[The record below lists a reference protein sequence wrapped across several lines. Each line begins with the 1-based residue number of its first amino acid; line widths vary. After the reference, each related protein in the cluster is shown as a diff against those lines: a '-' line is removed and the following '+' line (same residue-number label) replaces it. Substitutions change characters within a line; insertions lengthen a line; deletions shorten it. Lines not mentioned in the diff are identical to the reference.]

1 MVNRV
6 GPFDEY
12 VSRRDRWRDQQ
23 EVLQGQFIRIGN
35 WRLSVGIS
43 AAVVAFVSIG
53 RGAISSW
60 WLLLPLALFI
70 ALAVWHARVLHART
84 RAERGVR
91 YYQSAFSRL
100 NDDWAG
106 KGNPGDG
113 VRAEDHVYAD
123 DLDIFGKG
131 GLFDFLSTTR
141 TSAGEATLASWL
153 LAPAALESAQQRQ
166 QAVRELSAHLDL
178 REDLALLGEDIRSG
192 VHADRLSAWG
202 TARPIEFAPFVRP
215 FALGLSILG
224 LASLIAFFAQALPL
238 WVFAAVFVAGIVFR
252 FSVRKRVVEI
262 VNAFEISGLDLVL
275 LSLTIER
282 LERER
287 FESPLLSHLRSEL
300 DVAGLAASGRIT
312 KLRRWIELLDSS
324 EHMIVRVVRPF
335 LLWQE
340 QAAMGVEAWRHVSGA
355 YIGRWVHAIGEFEA
369 LCSLATLA
377 FERPNWSF
385 PELMEG
391 TEPQFK
397 STALRHP
404 LIADSR
410 CVPNDVALGN
420 GVRLLVVSGSNMS
433 GKSTLLRAVGLNCV
447 LAWAG
452 GPVAANRLQISRL
465 DIGASIRVVDSL
477 QDNRSRFFTEIT
489 RIRKIVEMT
498 RSGSH
503 VLFLLDELLSGTNSH
518 DRVIGAAGIVRAL
531 LRAGAIGL
539 ISTHDLALTGIAK
552 ELGSG
557 IMNVHLEDEICGGEI
572 NFDYKLRP
580 GVATRSNGLEL
591 MRVVGLEV

>member
-6 GPFDEY
+6 GPLDEY
-12 VSRRDRWRDQQ
+12 VSRRDRWRGWRNI
-23 EVLQGQFIRIGN
+23 LQRQFIRIGN
-35 WRLSVGIS
+35 WRLIVGIA
-43 AAVVAFVSIG
+43 AAVVAFLAIG
-53 RGAISSW
+53 RGSISAW
-60 WLLLPLALFI
+60 WLLVPVGVFI
-70 ALAVWHARVLHART
+70 ALAVWHSRVLNART

-91 YYQSAFSRL
+91 YHESALSRL

-106 KGNPGDG
+106 KGNTGDSF
-113 VRAEDHVYAD
+113 RAESHVYAD

-131 GLFDFLSTTR
+131 GLFELISTTR
-141 TSAGEATLASWL
+141 TIAGDETLASWL
-153 LAPAALESAQQRQ
+153 LAPASFESAQQRQ
-166 QAVRELSAHLDL
+166 EAVRELSVRLDL
-178 REDLALLGEDIRSG
+178 REDLALLGEDVRSG
-192 VHADRLSAWG
+192 VHADRLSTWG
-202 TARPIEFAPFVRP
+202 SAPRIRFAAYVRP
-215 FALGLSILG
+215 LALGLSVLG
-224 LASLIAFFAQALPL
+224 LASLVAFFAQALPL
-238 WVFAAVFVAGIVFR
+238 WVFAAVFACGILFR
-252 FSVRKRVVEI
+252 FSVRKRVAEI
-262 VNAFEISGLDLVL
+262 VNAFDISGPDLVL

-287 FESPLLSHLRSEL
+287 FESPLLRRLRSEL
-300 DVAGLAASGRIT
+300 DVAGLAASKRIS

-324 EHMIVRVVRPF
+324 EHMIVRIVRPF

-340 QAAMGVEAWRHVSGA
+340 QAAMGVEVWRRVSGA
-355 YIGRWVHAIGEFEA
+355 YIGRWVQAIGEFEA
-369 LCSLATLA
+369 ISSLATLS

-385 PELMEG
+385 PELIEG
-391 TEPQFK
+391 AEPQFE
-397 STALRHP
+397 SAALRHP
-404 LIADSR
+404 LIPDSR
-410 CVPNDVALGN
+410 CVPNDVTLGN

-498 RSGSH
+498 RSGSR

-539 ISTHDLALTGIAK
+539 ITTHDLALTGIAD

-557 IMNVHLEDEICGGEI
+557 IMNVHLEDEISGGEI
-572 NFDYKLRP
+572 SFDYKLRP